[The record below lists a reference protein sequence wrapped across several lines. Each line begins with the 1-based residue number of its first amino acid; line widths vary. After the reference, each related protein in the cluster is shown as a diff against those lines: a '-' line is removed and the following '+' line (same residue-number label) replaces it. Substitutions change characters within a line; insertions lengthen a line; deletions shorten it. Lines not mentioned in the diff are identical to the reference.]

1 MSAHTPGPWSVEY
14 RTLKNARGESIAS
27 AGNNRKVWGDEL
39 DASLRLA
46 AAAPELLAEHEVG
59 ILDLNLLRNA
69 VEANDPKA
77 ELLIRIDD
85 ILRRKKAA
93 IAIAKGEKA

>member
-1 MSAHTPGPWSVEY
+1 MTQKQPEA
-14 RTLKNARGESIAS
+14 
-27 AGNNRKVWGDEL
+27 
-39 DASLRLA
+39 LRLA
-46 AAAPELLAEHEVG
+46 EIMDDMPFGFTAVSAELRRLHDGNAELLAEHEME
-59 ILDLNLLRNA
+59 ILDLNLLRKA

-93 IAIAKGEKA
+93 IAKAEGEQA